1 MDYYSPY
8 IYKRNI
14 SINLYKN
21 HSIFYIQKKQKD
33 SFSNNDKIKK
43 NPLPFKLGN
52 LEKERWKEEIPARVG
67 SRVRN
72 LERSSPPRDRGVT
85 ETRGPGDR
93 GTKGGP
99 AGFLRV
105 AQCFSKFRA
114 ILLST
119 ASGSSFGSSHRVYRV
134 YHSRPCP
141 PPDNFDN
148 SIVVSVRARGSTKK
162 EERSI

>member
-1 MDYYSPY
+1 MEFGYYIRSYQILIISLIITFRYPNIFLDYYFPY

-52 LEKERWKEEIPARVG
+52 LEKERWKEEIPAGVG

-85 ETRGPGDR
+85 ETVTGEQKASRQ
-93 GTKGGP
+93 
-99 AGFLRV
+99 GF
-105 AQCFSKFRA
+105 C
-114 ILLST
+114 
-119 ASGSSFGSSHRVYRV
+119 G
-134 YHSRPCP
+134 
-141 PPDNFDN
+141 
-148 SIVVSVRARGSTKK
+148 
-162 EERSI
+162 